1 MENNNLNNSV
11 LEDICHENEDYY
23 NYINQN
29 TSDNHDNEDVKPYK
43 NGLHFKYCALEYLV
57 KNIPELEEHQ
67 CVNICPYIVNQTGK
81 YPFLQF
87 ILKNNVL
94 SFSSVLTFFS
104 FNYKKNKHNVLEE
117 CEEKI
122 QEFMMLYSNDK
133 NLYKYNGYTIINDE
147 VYMFFDFS
155 NYNIQIQ
162 ELYHCINSS
171 VSRRYYKISY
181 LYLSY
186 RQKISMI
193 LDN

>member
-117 CEEKI
+117 CEE
-122 QEFMMLYSNDK
+122 
-133 NLYKYNGYTIINDE
+133 
-147 VYMFFDFS
+147 
-155 NYNIQIQ
+155 
-162 ELYHCINSS
+162 
-171 VSRRYYKISY
+171 
-181 LYLSY
+181 
-186 RQKISMI
+186 
-193 LDN
+193 